1 MALFFYQFTPLYGH
15 NPESGPRSP
24 KSRQKT
30 GEMPD
35 FCLPDYSNPGS
46 ATPKVEQ
53 NLPNSEKCSTRLPS
67 PKQCGL
73 RLRVNLRNRR
83 FARKP
88 VSTHRLSRRTSKRP
102 RQIDEANIF
111 QNFFTT
117 WRLKSAA
124 GSRIRIRCSNRR
136 HLCCF
141 P

>member
-1 MALFFYQFTPLYGH
+1 MSTRLS
-15 NPESGPRSP
+15 ESVLRGLE
-24 KSRQKT
+24 SRQKT
-30 GEMPD
+30 GEMSD
-35 FCLPDYSNPGS
+35 FCLSDYSNPGS

-53 NLPNSEKCSTRLPS
+53 NPPKSEKCSTRLPS

-73 RLRVNLRNRR
+73 SLRADFKNHR
-83 FARKP
+83 FARKQIL
-88 VSTHRLSRRTSKRP
+88 THRLSRRTSKKP

-111 QNFFTT
+111 QISFTT

-124 GSRIRIRCSNRR
+124 KSRIRIRCSSRR